1 MLGAV
6 EEVEVAEAV
15 RLLDGVRLR
24 EVDGD
29 KDALLLTEAV
39 TLRLGVSDALVEEL
53 LELVKLD
60 VAATDDEMLSDA
72 DREAVREAEFD
83 PLGELLLDPVSVW
96 EPLALELT
104 ERDAATDEL
113 ILALAE
119 ALTERLPLD
128 VPEGLVD
135 AVELAEKVA

>member
-24 EVDGD
+24 EMDGD
-29 KDALLLTEAV
+29 KDALPLTEAV
-39 TLRLGVSDALVEEL
+39 TLRLAVFDALVEGL

-72 DREAVREAEFD
+72 DPVAVRVAEFD
-83 PLGELLLDPVSVW
+83 LLGELLLEPVSVW

-128 VPEGLVD
+128 VLEGLVD
-135 AVELAEKVA
+135 AVKLAEKVA

>member
-15 RLLDGVRLR
+15 RLLDGVRLG

-29 KDALLLTEAV
+29 KDALRLTEAV
-39 TLRLGVSDALVEEL
+39 TLRLGVSDALVEGL

-72 DREAVREAEFD
+72 DPVAVRVAEFD
-83 PLGELLLDPVSVW
+83 PLGELLLEPVSVW

-104 ERDAATDEL
+104 ELDATTDEL

-119 ALTERLPLD
+119 ALTEKLPLD
-128 VPEGLVD
+128 VLEGLLD

>member
-29 KDALLLTEAV
+29 KDALPLTEAV
-39 TLRLGVSDALVEEL
+39 TLRLGVSDALVEGL

-72 DREAVREAEFD
+72 DREAVRVAEFD
-83 PLGELLLDPVSVW
+83 ALGELLLEPVSVL

-113 ILALAE
+113 ILVLAE

-128 VPEGLVD
+128 VLEGLAD
-135 AVELAEKVA
+135 AVKLAEKVA

>member
-1 MLGAV
+1 LLGAV

-29 KDALLLTEAV
+29 KDALPLTEAV
-39 TLRLGVSDALVEEL
+39 TLRLGVSDALVEGL

-72 DREAVREAEFD
+72 DREAVRVAEFD
-83 PLGELLLDPVSVW
+83 ALGELLLEPVSVL

-113 ILALAE
+113 ILVLAE

-128 VPEGLVD
+128 VLEGLAD
-135 AVELAEKVA
+135 AVKLAEKVA

>member
-1 MLGAV
+1 LLGAV

-15 RLLDGVRLR
+15 RLLDGVRLG

-29 KDALLLTEAV
+29 KDALRLTEAV
-39 TLRLGVSDALVEEL
+39 TLRLGVSDALVEGL

-72 DREAVREAEFD
+72 DPVAVRVAEFD
-83 PLGELLLDPVSVW
+83 PLGELLLEPVSVW

-104 ERDAATDEL
+104 ELDATTDEL

-119 ALTERLPLD
+119 ALTEKLPLD
-128 VPEGLVD
+128 VLEGLLD